1 MLENSYKNASKAWKV
16 ISNITNRQKKY
27 SCFPLRL
34 DVNQKSYTKSID
46 IVNKLNF
53 HFSNIRKQTST
64 KKDNLIGFNEN
75 LRNVSNSFFFLV

>member
-1 MLENSYKNASKAWKV
+1 MLENSYKNAPKAWKV

-46 IVNKLNF
+46 IVNKQLNF
-53 HFSNIRKQTST
+53 HFSNIGTST